1 MSSHIHYWQSLDHS
15 WCICL
20 DYFYHMWPFGKT
32 SETPSSSSTEAASD
46 PDAESA
52 SARRTRSQVPSIS
65 VTTAAT
71 TSESFQEVVLQ
82 AQAAARPSR
91 QRRLTPQQILQRV
104 RSRSRGQ
111 SPSPSPQPQSPSI
124 VFSGEETYKSF
135 CHSITASLTASS
147 SLSLLVSRVWKIEQF
162 PLSKKSPCDISSPP
176 SAEATVEVVGGETY
190 CWSKR
195 QFKRVILW
203 KA

>member
-1 MSSHIHYWQSLDHS
+1 
-15 WCICL
+15 
-20 DYFYHMWPFGKT
+20 MWPFGKT
-32 SETPSSSSTEAASD
+32 SETPSSSSTEAATD
-46 PDAESA
+46 PDAESAESA

-82 AQAAARPSR
+82 AQAAARPTR
-91 QRRLTPQQILQRV
+91 QRRLTPQQILQHV

-162 PLSKKSPCDISSPP
+162 PLSKKSGFDISSPP
-176 SAEATVEVVGGETY
+176 SAEETVEVVGGETY
-190 CWSKR
+190 G
-195 QFKRVILW
+195 
-203 KA
+203 